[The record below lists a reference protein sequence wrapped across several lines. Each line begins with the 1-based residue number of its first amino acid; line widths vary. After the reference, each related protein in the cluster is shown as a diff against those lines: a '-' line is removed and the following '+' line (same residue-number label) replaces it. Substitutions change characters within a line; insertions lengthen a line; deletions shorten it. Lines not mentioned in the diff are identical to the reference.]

1 VLDFARRFETPSV
14 ASYRQP
20 IRGRDGVHVRTRD
33 GEREWCV
40 RHRAEGIAY
49 TIRETPG
56 LFGRD
61 DIAQLGPRQHLIV
74 DSGAEHHGREL
85 ARNLANG
92 HVEHWVYPVRGGEGC
107 KTTDEWERL
116 TAAVQANAHR
126 RDLIVAVGGGAVC
139 DLARCVAAWLWKGV
153 PLAVVPTTPTA
164 YIDASIG
171 VKGALNRESAKNA
184 GGVYYPALLVALD
197 LGLVETCA
205 PDVLRAGLLETAK
218 MALIM
223 GGRCWELWEHQAR
236 DVLTSRFQ
244 GGCSLELSRLALT
257 GMVQRLRPNLR
268 EHELRRPVDLG
279 HLLVSLLE
287 LDAGLLHGVA
297 VGVDLAL
304 MAEYAALLGLLPD
317 GERARVHG
325 TIRAIGAPIYDP
337 SITVDRVQATI
348 AATRRQRG
356 GRVNLPVPERIGRV
370 RVHPAVDDAA
380 MREAVLRLRS
390 RAGDG

>member
-1 VLDFARRFETPSV
+1 M
-14 ASYRQP
+14 
-20 IRGRDGVHVRTRD
+20 
-33 GEREWCV
+33 
-40 RHRAEGIAY
+40 
-49 TIRETPG
+49 
-56 LFGRD
+56 
-61 DIAQLGPRQHLIV
+61 
-74 DSGAEHHGREL
+74 SGCRW
-85 ARNLANG
+85 N
-92 HVEHWVYPVRGGEGC
+92 P
-107 KTTDEWERL
+107 
-116 TAAVQANAHR
+116 
-126 RDLIVAVGGGAVC
+126 
-139 DLARCVAAWLWKGV
+139 
-153 PLAVVPTTPTA
+153 
-164 YIDASIG
+164 
-171 VKGALNRESAKNA
+171 
-184 GGVYYPALLVALD
+184 D

-325 TIRAIGAPIYDP
+325 TIRAIDAPIYDP
-337 SITVDRVQATI
+337 SIAVDRVQATI

-370 RVHPAVDDAA
+370 RVHPTIDDAA

-390 RAGDG
+390 RAGHA